1 MSYGAYSS
9 NRYLE
14 TAVLTATPEQLVVI
28 TYEETIRRLKQ
39 AIGQID
45 SKDFEGKRRTVNQA
59 LAMVHHLQSCL
70 DMQRGGEISSELRQI
85 YTYVSSKIVEGSMQ
99 LKTDPLYEA
108 VNLLSTLLESWRE
121 IASRKDQPAVMSAR
135 MVG

>member
-1 MSYGAYSS
+1 
-9 NRYLE
+9 
-14 TAVLTATPEQLVVI
+14 
-28 TYEETIRRLKQ
+28 
-39 AIGQID
+39 
-45 SKDFEGKRRTVNQA
+45 
-59 LAMVHHLQSCL
+59 VHHLQSCL

-121 IASRKDQPAVMSAR
+121 IASRKDQPAVMPAR